1 MLFALCSD
9 AVRHILLPW
18 QWLLVS
24 LLSPA
29 AFHSQLLKECVCLC
43 VHRCVCAHICVG
55 KEVWW
60 QVLSHDY
67 TYLERGYFCWFA
79 KCSLLQI
86 LSKCTRICIKCAY
99 DLISDYLSRLL
110 VGSEWIGCSE
120 VPLVL
125 LGTGALRQWRGK
137 DQMLGSGHPWSP
149 ERHSP
154 SNGTGWCGP
163 GVSSPWRIEHCSV
176 SPVPIF
182 YFLCLPLFRSPLG
195 A

>member
-120 VPLVL
+120 VLLVL
-125 LGTGALRQWRGK
+125 LGTGALHQWRGK
-137 DQMLGSGHPWSP
+137 DQMLGSGPPLEPRAALSQQWDRLVWSRSELP
-149 ERHSP
+149 MED
-154 SNGTGWCGP
+154 WALF
-163 GVSSPWRIEHCSV
+163 SV
-176 SPVPIF
+176 TCPH
-182 YFLCLPLFRSPLG
+182 FLLSVLAPF
-195 A
+195 